1 MKTATRG
8 KAAQQN
14 KAKTKA
20 PVIKVKDLEL
30 GEKGAKVLDSMAQ
43 HRQVRLAAEKE
54 EKILKE
60 QLKEL
65 IEKELGRNQKKREKL
80 VIRAKGVIR
89 GTRSWRSRK
98 NVDFDLLLEAFP
110 EAFEQTVSEN
120 LFTQFDPA

>member
-8 KAAQQN
+8 KAAQQI

-20 PVIKVKDLEL
+20 PTIKVKDLEL
-30 GEKGAKVLDSMAQ
+30 GDKGVMILDSMAQ
-43 HRQVRLAAEKE
+43 HRQVRLAAERE

-65 IEKELGRNQKKREKL
+65 IDTKLGRNQKKREKL
-80 VIRAKGVIR
+80 VIRAAGVIR

-98 NVDFDLLLEAFP
+98 NVDMDLLLEAFP
-110 EAFEQTVSEN
+110 EAFEQTVTEN
-120 LFTQFDPA
+120 FFTQFDPA